1 MTLLYDKP
9 IFLTGFMAT
18 GKSKVGR
25 VLAAQLGRVFV
36 DTDEMI
42 VEAAGKTIP
51 EIFEHD
57 GEPVFRQLEHEAIQK
72 ASQMGQAIVSLGGG
86 AITQDRNWDVI
97 RATGVCL
104 CFTASVETIF
114 ERVSRKRDER
124 PLLAGLDDDGL
135 RNKILTMLETRDP
148 FYQKA
153 DAFVVSSEDR
163 TPEETAVLA
172 LAELKKVCQAGV

>member
-1 MTLLYDKP
+1 MFGYDKP

-25 VLAAQLGRVFV
+25 VLAERLGRVFV

-42 VEAAGKTIP
+42 VEAAGKSIP
-51 EIFEHD
+51 EIFEQD
-57 GEPVFRQLEHEAIQK
+57 GEPVFRQLEHEAIQR
-72 ASQMGQAIVSLGGG
+72 ASEMDNVIVSLGGG
-86 AITQDRNWDVI
+86 AITQERNWDVI

-124 PLLAGLDDDGL
+124 PLLAGLGDVGL
-135 RNKILTMLETRDP
+135 RAKIETMLQARDV
-148 FYQKA
+148 YYKKS
-153 DAFVVSSEDR
+153 DAFVESVEDR
-163 TPEETAVLA
+163 EPEETADLA
-172 LAELKKVCQAGV
+172 LVELEKVCV

>member
-1 MTLLYDKP
+1 MFGFDKP

-25 VLAAQLGRVFV
+25 VLAERLGRVFV

-42 VEAAGKTIP
+42 VEAAGKSIP
-51 EIFEHD
+51 EIFEQD
-57 GEPVFRQLEHEAIQK
+57 GEPVFRQLEHEAIRR
-72 ASQMGQAIVSLGGG
+72 ASEMDNVIVSLGGG
-86 AITQDRNWDVI
+86 AITQVRNWDVI

-124 PLLAGLDDDGL
+124 PLLAGLDDAGL
-135 RNKILTMLETRDP
+135 RTKIETMLQERDV
-148 FYQKA
+148 YYKKS
-153 DAFVVSSEDR
+153 DAFVESVEDR
-163 TPEETAVLA
+163 EPEETADLA
-172 LAELKKVCQAGV
+172 LVELEKVCV